1 MLHIGKRIQE
11 VVKERGMTV
20 VDFARA
26 LPCSRENAYKIFRK
40 DDIDVR
46 QLGRICQVLKHDF
59 FLDLSECGQFLH
71 M

>member
-1 MLHIGKRIQE
+1 MHIGRRINE
-11 VVKERGMTV
+11 VVKERKMTV

-26 LPCSRENAYKIFRK
+26 IPCSRENAYKIFRK
-40 DDIDVR
+40 DNIDVK

-59 FLDLSECGQFLH
+59 FLEISERGHFLH